1 MGSWRPDMTNS
12 LRALKILVIA
22 MGVVIVI
29 GTAVVIITI
38 FQRASVNWNESS
50 VQSTDRA
57 TVSQTHASGQTS
69 PTGFGTRTLEI
80 PRDSEIVDMV
90 AQGDRLIVRLKLVDG
105 SLQIL
110 ILDMMTGYRIGLLE
124 LRQGP

>member
-1 MGSWRPDMTNS
+1 MGRWRPDMTNS

-38 FQRASVNWNESS
+38 FQRASVNWNVSS
-50 VQSTDRA
+50 LQSTDQ
-57 TVSQTHASGQTS
+57 TPGSQVHTSGQAS
-69 PTGFGTRTLEI
+69 LTGFGTRTLEI
-80 PRDSEIVDMV
+80 PEDSEIINMV
-90 AQGDRLIVRLKLVDG
+90 AQGDRLIVSLNLVDG

-110 ILDMMTGYRIGLLE
+110 ILDMMTGYRIGLFE
-124 LRQGP
+124 LRQGS

>member
-1 MGSWRPDMTNS
+1 MTNS

-38 FQRASVNWNESS
+38 FQRASINWSESS
-50 VQSTDRA
+50 AQSTDQA
-57 TVSQTHASGQTS
+57 PVSQTHAPGHAS
-69 PTGFGTRTLEI
+69 PAGFGIRALEI
-80 PRDSEIVDMV
+80 PRESEIIDMV
-90 AQGDRLIVRLKLVDG
+90 AQDNRLIVRLKLVDG
-105 SLQIL
+105 SRQIL
-110 ILDMMTGYRIGLLE
+110 ILDTMTGYQIGVFE

>member
-1 MGSWRPDMTNS
+1 MTDS

-38 FQRASVNWNESS
+38 IQRASANWGDAPANQ
-50 VQSTDRA
+50 VDQLSTSRTTPLDS
-57 TVSQTHASGQTS
+57 T
-69 PTGFGTRTLEI
+69 PLTGFGTRTLEI

-90 AQGDRLIVRLKLVDG
+90 AQGDRLIVRLKLADG
-105 SLQIL
+105 SRQIL
-110 ILDMMTGYRIGLLE
+110 VLDMMTGARIGVFE

>member
-1 MGSWRPDMTNS
+1 MTNS

-38 FQRASVNWNESS
+38 IYRASVNWDESS
-50 VQSTDRA
+50 VQSTDQVP
-57 TVSQTHASGQTS
+57 VSQILTSVQASH
-69 PTGFGTRTLEI
+69 TGFGTRTLEI
-80 PRDSEIVDMV
+80 PEDSEIIDMV
-90 AQGDRLIVRLKLVDG
+90 AQGDRLIVRLKLVDS

>member
-1 MGSWRPDMTNS
+1 MTNS

-38 FQRASVNWNESS
+38 FQRASVNWDEAS
-50 VQSTDRA
+50 VQSTDQVP
-57 TVSQTHASGQTS
+57 VSQILTSVQASH
-69 PTGFGTRTLEI
+69 TGFGTRTLEI

-90 AQGDRLIVRLKLVDG
+90 AQGDRLIVSLNLVDG

-110 ILDMMTGYRIGLLE
+110 ILDMMTGYRIGLFE
-124 LRQGP
+124 LRQGS